1 MKASTLLSP
10 RQVEVLELIRHGR
23 GNRQIARGLGI
34 SELTVKNHVSAI
46 LEKLGVDCRAAAV
59 GRGFDL
65 GILAVASGPPSAPA
79 GLPPRA
85 GRRGLTLIELLVV
98 IAIVALLVALL
109 VPAVQSARESAR
121 RVACGNKLRQ
131 LSLALE
137 QFNAANGH
145 YPAGAINL
153 KLNSPRV
160 NVWIQTLPY
169 VEQGSLFGQL
179 DLAFFGQAG
188 DGINNGV
195 IWVKGPY
202 VALLAEG
209 QPLLLCPSDGYGGT
223 HSPPQAADHV
233 RGQPRNNYY
242 GFFNG
247 LDRRDLSYD
256 YSQVVPNNP
265 PPARTRLGMFDINRV
280 TRAAL
285 VRDGLSN
292 TMAITE
298 GLTGG
303 PLEVRGFAWS
313 DQPCGAFVHAEH
325 PPNSLLPDRCYA
337 QGTSIHPGWCVN
349 DPARNLPAAAA
360 VGGNDSCVARSRHPG
375 GVLVAF
381 ADGSVR
387 FVADSIETAVWR
399 AGGTI
404 AGGEMAGPFE

>member
-1 MKASTLLSP
+1 MKACGLLSP
-10 RQVEVLELIRHGR
+10 RQVEVLELIRRGR
-23 GNRQIARGLGI
+23 GNREIARGLGI
-34 SELTVKNHVSAI
+34 SELTVKNHVSEI

-65 GILAVASGPPSAPA
+65 GILAVASGPPSARA

-85 GRRGLTLIELLVV
+85 GHRGLTLIELLVV
-98 IAIVALLVALL
+98 IAILALLVALL

-145 YPAGAINL
+145 YPAGSINL
-153 KLNSPRV
+153 KWNSPRV
-160 NVWIQTLPY
+160 NMWIQTLPY
-169 VEQGSLFGQL
+169 VEQSSLFGQL
-179 DLAFFGQAG
+179 DLTYGGGFGG
-188 DGINNGV
+188 GGNHGIL
-195 IWVKGPY
+195 WLHGPY
-202 VALLAEG
+202 APLLAEG

-223 HSPPQAADHV
+223 HTMPV
-233 RGQPRNNYY
+233 VGVLGLPRNNYY

-256 YSQVVPNNP
+256 YTNVVPNPSP
-265 PPARTRLGMFDINRV
+265 PPRTRLGMFDIIRV
-280 TRAAL
+280 TRAAH

-292 TMAITE
+292 TMAVTE

-303 PLEVRGFAWS
+303 PLEWRGFAWS
-313 DQPCGAFVHAEH
+313 DQPCGAFAHAEH
-325 PPNSLLPDRCYA
+325 PPNSPLPDRCYA
-337 QGTSIHPGWCVN
+337 WGTGIFPGWCVN

-375 GVLVAF
+375 GVFVAF

-387 FVADSIETAVWR
+387 FVADSIDTAVWR

-404 AGGEMAGPFE
+404 GGGELTGPFE